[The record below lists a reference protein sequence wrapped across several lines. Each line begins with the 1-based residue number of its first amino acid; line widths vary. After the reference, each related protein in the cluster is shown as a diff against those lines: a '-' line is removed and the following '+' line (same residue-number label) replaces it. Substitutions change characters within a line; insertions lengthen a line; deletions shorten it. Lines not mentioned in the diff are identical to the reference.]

1 MNEEAKGLG
10 LGGVLTLG
18 RTWVRYP
25 LMPPYLG
32 QDLGQISLDA
42 EGL

>member
-1 MNEEAKGLG
+1 MNEESKGLG
-10 LGGVLTLG
+10 LGGPYLG

>member
-10 LGGVLTLG
+10 LGG